1 MLKPFIAN
9 IINSVALILFGLWGY
24 LSSDTPSITA
34 LIPVIFGVLL
44 IAMSSGVKKENKVIA
59 HIAVTLTLLIL
70 FGLIK
75 PLTGALDKGNT
86 IAIFRVT
93 VMIITTLSALVSFI
107 MSFIAARKARELKT
121 LSLIHI

>member
-93 VMIITTLSALVSFI
+93 IMIITTLSALVSFI

-121 LSLIHI
+121 

>member
-1 MLKPFIAN
+1 MLTPFIAN
-9 IINSVALILFGLWGY
+9 FINSVTLILFGLWGY
-24 LSSDTPSITA
+24 LGSQTPSPTA

-44 IAMSSGVKKENKVIA
+44 IAMSSGIKKENKIIA

-86 IAIFRVT
+86 IAIFRVII
-93 VMIITTLSALVSFI
+93 MIITTLTALVSFI
-107 MSFIAARKARELKT
+107 LSFIAARKAREQK
-121 LSLIHI
+121 I